1 VSSCDFN
8 EKPET
13 IIVQKLTFVDLSLT
27 LIVQV
32 LELLSTAANE

>member
-13 IIVQKLTFVDLSLT
+13 MIGQKLTSADLSLALT
-27 LIVQV
+27 VQV